1 MKLTGGEIV
10 AEYLIREGVPYVV
23 GIPGH
28 GNLPL
33 FDAFVDRKDRIQTF
47 PVYHEQCAAHVA
59 DAFYRVSGQ
68 PLAVSTSIGPGAANT
83 TCGVA
88 QAYIDSAAM
97 LVLTGS
103 THTYMRGHGILQEIE
118 RSHWSNFPRILEPVV
133 KRWWDVTRVDQLP
146 FVLHSAFNEM
156 LSGRRGPVLID
167 LPMDVQAESAEVT
180 LPDPAQRR
188 ALRMPAAHP
197 QDIERAASLL
207 RTAKRPV
214 MVVGG
219 GAASSEAADEVR
231 AIAEYL
237 GAAVITTWHGKGMLP
252 QDHDLNAWHP
262 GSIGSLCANR
272 LASQADV
279 VLAVGTRFVDWLT
292 GSYTQDVYRIPP
304 AKLIHLDLDPRE
316 IGKNYPVEVGIVA
329 DAKVALGQL
338 AAALADG
345 GKPTDYRQRPFYK
358 VIEEARTDF
367 LEAFRDLR
375 ESDRSPVSISRA
387 LAEMRRVAPRDSIW
401 VTGAGNPQT
410 QVHQEVPFYGP
421 RTHITSG
428 GFSTMGF
435 TVPGAIGAQLAAPKR
450 RVIGVSGDGDFLNNM
465 QELGIAVQKSL
476 PIVFVIMNNASW
488 QSIEN
493 LQVSAYGGDRRIN
506 TRFLTPEGG
515 NYTPKFAD
523 IARGFGARAA
533 LVERPD
539 QVGAALQS
547 ALDSGETSVIEIPCA
562 TELPYSGI
570 KKYAWW
576 DVPVPEYL
584 ADLREEYERARE
596 SEAV

>member
-10 AEYLIREGVPYVV
+10 AEYLIKEGVPYVV

-33 FDAFVDRKDRIQTF
+33 FDAFVDRNDRIKTF
-47 PVYHEQCAAHVA
+47 PVYHEQCAAHIA
-59 DAFYRVSGQ
+59 DAYHRVSGQ
-68 PLAVSTSIGPGAANT
+68 PLAISTSIGPGAANT

-88 QAYIDSAAM
+88 QAYIDSSAM

-103 THTYMRGHGILQEIE
+103 THTYMRGHAVLQEIE
-118 RSHWSNFPRILEPVV
+118 RTHWSNFPRILEPIV

-146 FVLHSAFNEM
+146 FVMHSAFNEM

-167 LPMDVQAESAEVT
+167 LPMDIQAESADVT
-180 LPDPAQRR
+180 LPEPHERR

-197 QDIERAASLL
+197 QDIERAAALL
-207 RTAKRPV
+207 RSAKRPV
-214 MVVGG
+214 LLVGG
-219 GAASSEAADEVR
+219 GAVVSDAASEVR
-231 AIAEYL
+231 AIAERI
-237 GAAVITTWHGKGMLP
+237 GAAVITTWHGKGILP

-279 VLAVGTRFVDWLT
+279 VLAIGTRFVDWLT
-292 GSYTQDVYRIPP
+292 ASYTKDVYRIPP
-304 AKLIHLDLDPRE
+304 SKLIHIDLDPHE
-316 IGKNYPVEVGIVA
+316 IGKNFPVEVGIVA

-338 AAALADG
+338 EEALADG
-345 GKPTDYRQRPFYK
+345 SKASDYHERPFYK
-358 VIEEARTDF
+358 EIHEARAAF
-367 LEAFRDLR
+367 LEAFKDLR
-375 ESDRSPVSISRA
+375 ESDKSPISISRA
-387 LAEMRRVAPRDSIW
+387 LVEMRRVAPRDSIW

-410 QVHQEVPFYGP
+410 QVHQEVPFYAP

-450 RVIGVSGDGDFLNNM
+450 RVIGVAGDGDFLNNM

-476 PIVFVIMNNASW
+476 PIVFVVLNNASW

-493 LQVSAYGGDRRIN
+493 LQVTAYGKDRKIN
-506 TRFLTPEGG
+506 TRFTATDGS

-523 IARGFGARAA
+523 IARGFGARSTI
-533 LVERPD
+533 VREPG
-539 QVGAALQS
+539 QIGATVRE
-547 ALDSGETSVIEIPCA
+547 ALDSGLTSVIEIPCA
-562 TELPYSGI
+562 TELPFSGI

-584 ADLREEYERARE
+584 SELRAEYEKARE
-596 SEAV
+596 AETL

>member
-10 AEYLIREGVPYVV
+10 AEYLIKEGVPYVI

-33 FDAFVDRKDRIQTF
+33 FDAFVDRRDRIQTF

-59 DAFYRVSGQ
+59 DAYHRVSGR
-68 PLAVSTSIGPGAANT
+68 PLAISTSIGPGAANT

-88 QAYIDSAAM
+88 QAYIDSSAM

-103 THTYMRGHGILQEIE
+103 THTYMRGHAVLQEIE
-118 RSHWSNFPRILEPVV
+118 RTHWSNFPRILEPIV

-146 FVLHSAFNEM
+146 FVMHSAFNEM

-167 LPMDVQAESAEVT
+167 LPMDIQAESADVT
-180 LPDPAQRR
+180 LPEPRERR

-197 QDIERAASLL
+197 QDIERAAALL
-207 RTAKRPV
+207 RSARRPV
-214 MVVGG
+214 MLVGG
-219 GAASSEAADEVR
+219 GAVVSDAAPEVR
-231 AIAEYL
+231 AIAERL

-262 GSIGSLCANR
+262 GSIGSSCANR
-272 LASQADV
+272 LANQADV

-292 GSYTQDVYRIPP
+292 GSYTKDVYRIPP
-304 AKLIHLDLDPRE
+304 AKLIHIDLDPHE
-316 IGKNYPVEVGIVA
+316 IGKNFPVEVGIVA

-338 AAALADG
+338 DEALADG
-345 GKPTDYRQRPFYK
+345 MKATDYRQRPFYRE
-358 VIEEARTDF
+358 IQDARQAF
-367 LEAFRDLR
+367 LEAFKDLR
-375 ESDRSPVSISRA
+375 ESDRSPISISRA
-387 LAEMRRVAPRDSIW
+387 LSEMRRIAPRDSIW

-410 QVHQEVPFYGP
+410 QVHQEVPFYAP

-435 TVPGAIGAQLAAPKR
+435 TVPGALGAQLAAPDR
-450 RVIGVSGDGDFLNNM
+450 RVIGVAGDGDFLNNM
-465 QELGIAVQKSL
+465 QELGIAVQKSM
-476 PIVFVIMNNASW
+476 PIVFVILNNSSW

-493 LQVSAYGGDRRIN
+493 LQVTAYGKDRRIN
-506 TRFLTPEGG
+506 TRFMTPDGR

-523 IARGFGARAA
+523 IARGFGARG
-533 LVERPD
+533 VFVDQPD
-539 QVGAALQS
+539 QIGGALQA

-562 TELPYSGI
+562 TELPFSGI

-576 DVPVPEYL
+576 DVPVPDYL
-584 ADLREEYERARE
+584 PELREEYERARE
-596 SEAV
+596 AEEV